1 MEPLLP
7 HKVRHPVALA
17 VVLQEL
23 RDESLHA
30 HKPAGDC
37 LVYERCLRAPAER
50 VGVAVR
56 AFVYQTSHL
65 LELGHDS
72 FVCILEKKLNSK
84 QWVEKKE
91 ETMKNKYTQ
100 KK

>member
-84 QWVEKKE
+84 QTVGREKKRGNNE
-91 ETMKNKYTQ
+91 K
-100 KK
+100 